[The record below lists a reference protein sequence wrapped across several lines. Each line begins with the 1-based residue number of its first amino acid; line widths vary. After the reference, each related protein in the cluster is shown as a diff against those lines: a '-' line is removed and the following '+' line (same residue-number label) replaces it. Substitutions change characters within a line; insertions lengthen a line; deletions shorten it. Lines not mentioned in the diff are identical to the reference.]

1 MIRTIAPSDT
11 DSVIALAKKLG
22 MFDADGLAHIKET
35 LANYYRGSI
44 TIIGTD

>member
-11 DSVIALAKKLG
+11 DGVIALTEKLG